1 MRISFFILVL
11 ALLEPLKVTA
21 ETQQIILKDGKFAY
35 DVEQNLYWKRCSFGQ
50 SWVEGTCKGEIKKL
64 NLRTASEVAS
74 KLSKVDGRK
83 WRLPSRSELAG
94 LLQYKEGYPKIDTE
108 IFPNTYSG
116 PYWTSEE
123 NYFDPSRS
131 WTVNFFTGQFF
142 SRFLNVQEQA
152 VRFVTEKE

>member
-1 MRISFFILVL
+1 MRLGCLILVL
-11 ALLEPLKVTA
+11 VLLSPLRVIAEP
-21 ETQQIILKDGKFAY
+21 QQIILKDGKFAY

-64 NLRTASEVAS
+64 YLRISTEVAL
-74 KLSKVDGRK
+74 KLSKVDDRK

-94 LLQYKEGYPKIDTE
+94 LLQNKEGYPKIDTE
-108 IFPNTYSG
+108 IFPNTYPG
-116 PYWTSEE
+116 PYWTSNK

-131 WTVNFFTGQFF
+131 WSVNFFTGQFF

-152 VRFVTEKE
+152 VRFVTDKE